1 MSQSEDVAISGMKHS
16 KSSFL
21 FGIALSIGYV
31 VIIAYYVINLS
42 NLPDQY
48 RLEESKA
55 VEKIEA
61 EVSKSVDDYALTK
74 ENHFGT
80 LAARYPLDLLV
91 IENQKTIYQSSIAL
105 DDRNFF
111 DIVSSK
117 AVLYEAKGNLN
128 SHEDDYQFFIRLYNF
143 PDDIYLMPFLA
154 KQIIILSFSFIII
167 TLAFFFIMNS
177 LIQPLKKAKVSL
189 EHLQNYEFDQIKAS
203 DDVINQRLS
212 NVSSQIDNAMIQAS
226 HRYTD
231 FEKDLEIS
239 RQRLNNALVVSRSFV
254 HDLKTP
260 VHQQLM
266 INELVIDNTN
276 PSDTPSSVASMNI
289 KHSTKLMERINEIL
303 KVLNQDNLTL
313 EKNISNFDLITLT
326 YTTLRSFGQSFSK
339 KALMIDIDG
348 PESLNIESNKVILQL
363 LIHNLMSNIG
373 HYALPEST
381 VFISIR
387 ELSHSVEMIY
397 ENESSLKNLDRMKK
411 SEFLFNVLNED
422 KEHQHSSGN
431 GLFLIK
437 DLANLAH
444 GSYNLKTNNKNVF
457 ITITLPKERG
467 EHDEETH

>member
-21 FGIALSIGYV
+21 FGIALSVGYV

-42 NLPDQY
+42 NLPAQY

-74 ENHFGT
+74 ENQFGT

-326 YTTLRSFGQSFSK
+326 
-339 KALMIDIDG
+339 
-348 PESLNIESNKVILQL
+348 
-363 LIHNLMSNIG
+363 
-373 HYALPEST
+373 
-381 VFISIR
+381 
-387 ELSHSVEMIY
+387 
-397 ENESSLKNLDRMKK
+397 
-411 SEFLFNVLNED
+411 
-422 KEHQHSSGN
+422 
-431 GLFLIK
+431 
-437 DLANLAH
+437 
-444 GSYNLKTNNKNVF
+444 
-457 ITITLPKERG
+457 
-467 EHDEETH
+467 